1 MSVKTYK
8 FYMFE
13 VWLNIISMECV
24 SMGFFNY
31 SKPGP
36 GIDKNAPKK
45 KGVALYLEL
54 FFRKFWEL
62 IRINVLYFIF
72 SIPAFFIYF
81 CLFTFFILPD
91 LSALIRDMISMLETD
106 VANADVILSNYSM
119 AIGIAF
125 SVLIVILWGSGPA
138 SASWAYIMRCFTRES
153 HTWLWADF
161 KNKLKENFGQSI
173 IVLAVDIVFMFMS
186 SISIRYYASMYSGTK
201 SIVYIILCL
210 FMVLLFLIY
219 TLMHAY
225 IYQFM
230 ITFKGNIVRIYR
242 NALVFAI
249 GFLPMNLLLN
259 IIPALVTAIVFM
271 YLNPYFSVILALLIW
286 ISLCRYPI
294 DFYASRVIFR
304 KLLSG
309 DK

>member
-1 MSVKTYK
+1 MQ
-8 FYMFE
+8 
-13 VWLNIISMECV
+13 
-24 SMGFFNY
+24 
-31 SKPGP
+31 
-36 GIDKNAPKK
+36 
-45 KGVALYLEL
+45 
-54 FFRKFWEL
+54 
-62 IRINVLYFIF
+62 INVLYFIF

-153 HTWLWADF
+153 HAWLWADF

-210 FMVLLFLIY
+210 FMVVLFLIY

-230 ITFKGNIVRIYR
+230 ITFKGNIVQIYR

-304 KLLSG
+304 KLLSE